1 MSVLLDKLRKSRESL
16 VEIGDFTLTVRRPTD
31 AEIVAFRVKQITQE
45 DILGK
50 FIFGWKDVKEM
61 DIIPGG
67 DGSEA
72 SFDQELF
79 ADWIADRPQLWEPLI
94 NAVLASYDAHSQSI
108 AEALK
113 KPEAG

>member
-16 VEIGDFTLTVRRPTD
+16 VEIGDFTFTVRRPTD
-31 AEIVAFRVKQITQE
+31 AEIVAFRGKQITQE

-50 FIFGWKDVKEM
+50 FIVGWKGVKEL

-67 DGSEA
+67 DGAEVP
-72 SFDQELF
+72 FEQELF
-79 ADWIADRPQLWEPLI
+79 ADWIADKPDLWEPLI
-94 NAVLASYDAHSQSI
+94 SAVLASYEIHSQSVT
-108 AEALK
+108 EALK